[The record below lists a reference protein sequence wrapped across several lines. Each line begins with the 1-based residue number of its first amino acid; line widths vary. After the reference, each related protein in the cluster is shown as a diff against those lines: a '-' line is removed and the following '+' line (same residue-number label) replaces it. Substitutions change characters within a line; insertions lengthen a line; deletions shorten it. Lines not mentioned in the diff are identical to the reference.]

1 MQRERAAMPRI
12 LRHHTSSDTYVTMMI
27 QPTPSI
33 IMRIVLNVNIV
44 LTKIERIPLVLTFWR
59 NTDQEISQIEIQEP
73 CAAQQD

>member
-1 MQRERAAMPRI
+1 
-12 LRHHTSSDTYVTMMI
+12 
-27 QPTPSI
+27 
-33 IMRIVLNVNIV
+33 MRIVLNVNIV